1 MKTITAYETKKVI
14 YETIVKEIYINPET
28 AHALTQVI
36 YDNLQAAQQS
46 EQADEPKCK
55 ICGDTG
61 VAGPTWAHPEGEKC
75 DCNLLIEF

>member
-1 MKTITAYETKKVI
+1 MKTMTAYETKKII

-46 EQADEPKCK
+46 EQA
-55 ICGDTG
+55 
-61 VAGPTWAHPEGEKC
+61 
-75 DCNLLIEF
+75 NLLPCGHSSDSLGGFGGCNPNGSCMECEASKSN